1 MKNPKPR
8 PADPDQVKNLKRRIR
23 ELEEELAEAREAIAR
38 LEAAAA

>member
-23 ELEEELAEAREAIAR
+23 ELAEAREAIAR
-38 LEAAAA
+38 LDAAAA